1 MSENEFNQIFAA
13 NLRRFLNSNDMSQVE
28 LAKRLGVGTT
38 SVYNWC
44 NGVKTP
50 RMDKVDAMCKI
61 FSCRRSDLI
70 IEHIKPAA
78 GGDPVAPVQLRPDE
92 TELLSKYN
100 MLNDIGRNKAHEYV
114 SDLSENEKY
123 IQGLGEL
130 NKVG

>member
-1 MSENEFNQIFAA
+1 MATTAER
-13 NLRRFLNSNDMSQVE
+13 LREILSIRDIKQVE
-28 LAKRLGVGTT
+28 ITEKTGISKGALSSYLSGRYIPKQDNIYKLAKVLDVNPAWLMGLDV
-38 SVYNWC
+38 
-44 NGVKTP
+44 P
-50 RMDKVDAMCKI
+50 MEM
-61 FSCRRSDLI
+61 
-70 IEHIKPAA
+70 PAA
-78 GGDPVAPVQLRPDE
+78 GGDSIAPVQLRPDE

>member
-1 MSENEFNQIFAA
+1 MATTAER
-13 NLRRFLNSNDMSQVE
+13 LRGILSIRDIKQVE
-28 LAKRLGVGTT
+28 ITEKTGISKGALSSYLSGRYIPKQDNIYKLAKVLDVNPAWLMGLDVPMET
-38 SVYNWC
+38 
-44 NGVKTP
+44 
-50 RMDKVDAMCKI
+50 
-61 FSCRRSDLI
+61 
-70 IEHIKPAA
+70 PAA